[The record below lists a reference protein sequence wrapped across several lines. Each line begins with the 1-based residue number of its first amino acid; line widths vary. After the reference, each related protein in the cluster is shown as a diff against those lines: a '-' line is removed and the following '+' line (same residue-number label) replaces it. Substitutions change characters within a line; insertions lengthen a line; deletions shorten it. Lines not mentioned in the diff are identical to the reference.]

1 MALTDILALF
11 KQLRTRRNFLATVV
25 MKHFFEALTP
35 SSSFILQPRLNQ
47 TNLVISNNFHD
58 SDNFQVKQNKK
69 CKKGDGTNKVT
80 CEQAIQ

>member
-1 MALTDILALF
+1 M
-11 KQLRTRRNFLATVV
+11 
-25 MKHFFEALTP
+25 
-35 SSSFILQPRLNQ
+35 
-47 TNLVISNNFHD
+47 ISNNFED